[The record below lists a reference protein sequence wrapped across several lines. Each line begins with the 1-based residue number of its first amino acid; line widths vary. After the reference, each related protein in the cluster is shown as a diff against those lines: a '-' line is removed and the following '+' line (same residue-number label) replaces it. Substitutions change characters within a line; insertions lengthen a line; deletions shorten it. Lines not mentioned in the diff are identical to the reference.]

1 MRGNQAFASNR
12 SARRSAFGLLPAASE
27 QSVVQLKRWHL
38 VGFAGLACAVL
49 FWAIGATVFIVL
61 KDDLSAGLLRGQ
73 VQAQYAYEERIAAL
87 RAHIDRLASRQVL
100 DQDSLE
106 ARVGDLMSRQAQLET
121 RQAMVNNL
129 ASQAGIGAIGA
140 SSATAGTTTAR
151 KMPASSPPGFE
162 RPLPQAPASAFAP
175 LPTKPTPMVEPVRLR
190 GVSEGGIKDRERTS
204 AAEAGLSARLAAASR
219 SMSLLE
225 ADQNSLLESIE
236 RTSRSRLTKLRLA
249 IAEAGVDAEKL
260 TAPLPSLPV
269 GGPFVPLGNDSS
281 ESAFEG
287 SLQKVQAVVAAAEK
301 LGQVAKSLPVRQ
313 PLPGTL
319 EVTSGFGVRSDPFTR
334 GAALHTGID
343 FRAEPGSAVRA
354 TAAGR
359 VVTAEY
365 TGGYGN
371 MVEIEHGNGLETRY
385 AHMSSIAVAE
395 GAWVEAG
402 AVVGR
407 VGSTGRSTGPHLH
420 YETRVS
426 GDPTDPQR
434 FLKIG
439 ARHQDLFF

>member
-1 MRGNQAFASNR
+1 MRGNQAFAINP
-12 SARRSAFGLLPAASE
+12 SARRSAPGLTGHE
-27 QSVVQLKRWHL
+27 DVVQLKRWHL
-38 VGFAGLACAVL
+38 VGFAGLACTVL
-49 FWAIGATVFIVL
+49 IWAIGATVFIFL
-61 KDDLSAGLLRGQ
+61 KDDLSAGLMRGQ
-73 VQAQYAYEERIAAL
+73 VQAQYTYEERIAAL

-121 RQAMVNNL
+121 RQALVNNL
-129 ASQAGIGAIGA
+129 ASQAGIGAIVA
-140 SSATAGTTTAR
+140 SSAATGSTTAR
-151 KMPASSPPGFE
+151 KMPTTSPPGFE
-162 RPLPQAPASAFAP
+162 RIGSQAPASSFAP
-175 LPTKPTPMVEPVRLR
+175 LPTKPMPMAEPVRLR
-190 GVSEGGIKDRERTS
+190 GVSEMETRDRERTS
-204 AAEAGLSARLAAASR
+204 AADPGLSARLAAASR

-225 ADQNSLLESIE
+225 ADQNSLLESVE
-236 RTSRSRLTKLRLA
+236 RTSRSKLTKLKLA
-249 IAEAGVDAEKL
+249 IAEAGLNTEKF

-269 GGPFVPLGNDSS
+269 GGPFVPLGNDFP
-281 ESAFEG
+281 ENAFES

-313 PLPGTL
+313 PLLGTL

-365 TGGYGN
+365 TGGGYGN

-385 AHMSSIAVAE
+385 AHMSSIAVTE

-402 AVVGR
+402 AIVGR

-434 FLKIG
+434 FLRIG
-439 ARHQDLFF
+439 SRHQDLFF